1 VARIAPVGIRR
12 TFTFNE
18 VVHRCV
24 ATPYGA
30 AMVISFV
37 LAVCLVLS
45 PVDGPVIA
53 GFEPSLGYSGHWG
66 VDVAA
71 DLGSEVR
78 APADGVVTFAGQVAG
93 MKSVTI
99 RLGEQVRVS
108 LSYLS
113 STEVSVG
120 DHVEAGAVVGR
131 SGLAHGEHALH
142 VSVRVGGVYVDP
154 VAYLSCPRGTIRLLP
169 DR

>member
-1 VARIAPVGIRR
+1 M
-12 TFTFNE
+12 
-18 VVHRCV
+18 VHTVV

-30 AMVISFV
+30 AMTISFV
-37 LAVCLVLS
+37 LALCLVLS

-53 GFEPSLGYSGHWG
+53 GFEPSPGYSGHWG
-66 VDVAA
+66 VDIAA
-71 DLGSEVR
+71 DPGSEVR
-78 APADGVVTFAGQVAG
+78 APAAGVITFAGQVAG

-99 RLGEQVRVS
+99 RLDEEVRVS

-113 STEVSVG
+113 STEVAVG
-120 DHVEAGAVVGR
+120 DRVEAGAMVGR

-142 VSVRVGGVYVDP
+142 VSVRVGGAYVDP
-154 VAYLSCPRGTIRLLP
+154 IPYLSCPRGTIRLLP